1 MGLAIKFTDSV
12 NMLFNK
18 VLVENEKI
26 YFIFT

>member
-12 NMLFNK
+12 NMLFKK

>member
-1 MGLAIKFTDSV
+1 MGLAIKFTESV